1 MRRWKLIVIPIAL
14 IFFAGFLY
22 AGEMLDNEALSKLPA
37 SELIKNGDS
46 YYHRNHLDT
55 AIGYYVIL
63 AGKYNRNMNESDKY
77 LCALA
82 CRSVADIYYQKENY
96 SQAFEFY
103 MKAMRIC
110 EENGFGKL
118 AAEAYKNMGNVYAAL
133 NDNMQAIQCYESG
146 LDYARRY
153 KDTLCEMKI
162 LMNLPGICSYD
173 NRTEEAKVYYAQM
186 MKFMGKNQFVEYFSY
201 LNKALILTNEKK
213 YREAIGCY
221 EQAAAYAEREGFAP
235 QYTGSVY
242 GELAKLYRKMG
253 QNDSALHYFHI
264 CADYSEE
271 NKLMYMLV
279 ESQQALAELYGK
291 AGDSR
296 QAMYYKNRYL
306 TVNDSLFN
314 ANEFNK
320 LRNSQFVYEMDKSY
334 RKIASLTKESEDKE
348 LRIKTQRR
356 VLIGVSAGL
365 FVFIV
370 MLLIVY
376 IQKRKLHRAYKD
388 LYSRNAEILL
398 SEQNNRNLRIDYA
411 NKLAEER
418 EKYALLKQKVDAAP
432 SEEEEVEKET
442 KQHST
447 DKLTDEQKEK
457 ILLAV
462 NEVMENTEEFYD
474 CDFSLERLAELVDS
488 NSRYVSLVI
497 NESCNKNFRAF
508 VNEYRIKEAQIR
520 LMNTAEYGNY
530 TIKAIAES
538 VGYKSHTSFISIF
551 KKVTGITPSIY
562 QKIAKGE

>member
-1 MRRWKLIVIPIAL
+1 MKRWKCFIGPVAL
-14 IFFAGFLY
+14 IFIVGFLR
-22 AGEMLDNEALSKLPA
+22 AAEMLDNETLSRLPA
-37 SELIKNGDS
+37 SELIKSGDS
-46 YYHRNHLDT
+46 YYQRNHLDT

-63 AGKYNRNMNESDKY
+63 AGKYNRSMNESDKY

-133 NDNMQAIQCYESG
+133 NDNMQAIQCYETG
-146 LDYARRY
+146 LDYSRRY

-162 LMNLPGICSYD
+162 LMNLPGICCYD
-173 NRTEEAKVYYAQM
+173 SRTEEAKVYYAQM
-186 MKFMGKNQFVEYFSY
+186 IEFMGKNKFVEYFSY
-201 LNKALILTNEKK
+201 LNKALILTNKKK
-213 YREAIGCY
+213 YRAAISCY
-221 EQAAAYAEREGFAP
+221 EKAASYAEREGFAP

-279 ESQQALAELYGK
+279 ESQQALAELYAK
-291 AGDSR
+291 AGDTR
-296 QAMYYKNRYL
+296 QAMFYKNRYL

-320 LRNSQFVYEMDKSY
+320 MRNSQFVYEMDKSY
-334 RKIASLTKESEDKE
+334 HKIASLTKESENKE
-348 LRIKTQRR
+348 LKIKTQRR

-376 IQKRKLHRAYKD
+376 IQKQKLHRAYKD
-388 LYSRNAEILL
+388 LYHRNAEILL
-398 SEQNNRNLRIDYA
+398 SEQKNRNLRMEYA

-418 EKYALLKQKVDAAP
+418 KKYALLKQKLDSTP
-432 SEEEEVEKET
+432 SAEETDKES

-462 NEVMENTEEFYD
+462 NDVMENTQEFYD

-497 NESCNKNFRAF
+497 NEYCNKNFRAF
-508 VNEYRIKEAQIR
+508 VNEYRIKKAQIR
-520 LMNTAEYGNY
+520 LMNTAQYGHY

-538 VGYKSHTSFISIF
+538 VGYKSQTNFISIF
-551 KKVTGITPSIY
+551 KRVTGITPSIY
-562 QKIAKGE
+562 QKIAKES